1 MNEYATTK
9 EAIIITKGS
18 TESLHIHIPYNP
30 AYIQRIRQIKGR
42 KWEPRQKVWIFPY
55 TIVAIKEFISHF
67 DPDDVQII
75 PELWVENEDLQQ
87 WKASRKN
94 NQWNKETL
102 QKALKIRGYSRKTIK
117 AYCNQV
123 ERFLSS
129 IHLESMDVTTS
140 SVQMYCLGL
149 LERGI
154 SHSSVNQTI
163 SAIRFYCK
171 HVLHNPT
178 DIQYIRPKKQTKLP
192 QVMSEKE
199 VAQLLKSVTNP
210 KHKAIL
216 FLTYSSGLRV
226 GEVVRLR
233 CTDLDIERQTLI
245 VRQGKGQKDRRTLL
259 SSLAWDM
266 VQKYIAEYRPNRW
279 LFPGQSSDRLI
290 TERSV
295 QKVFEEARQRAGI
308 MKKVSIHA
316 LRHSFA
322 THLLENG
329 TDLRY
334 IQELLG
340 HTSART
346 TQRYTHVSTKNIQ
359 RIQSPLDRMDMGD

>member
-1 MNEYATTK
+1 M
-9 EAIIITKGS
+9 
-18 TESLHIHIPYNP
+18 
-30 AYIQRIRQIKGR
+30 
-42 KWEPRQKVWIFPY
+42 
-55 TIVAIKEFISHF
+55 
-67 DPDDVQII
+67 
-75 PELWVENEDLQQ
+75 
-87 WKASRKN
+87 
-94 NQWNKETL
+94 
-102 QKALKIRGYSRKTIK
+102 K
-117 AYCNQV
+117 AYCNQI

-129 IHLESMDVTTS
+129 CELESTAVITS
-140 SVQMYCLGL
+140 VVQTYCLDL

-171 HVLHNPT
+171 HVLHHPT
-178 DIQYIRPKKQTKLP
+178 EIQYIRPKKQTKLP
-192 QVMSEKE
+192 QVLSEKE
-199 VAQLLKSVTNP
+199 VARLLTSVTNL
-210 KHKAIL
+210 KHKTIL

-233 CTDLDIERQTLI
+233 CSDLDIERQTLI

-259 SSLAWDM
+259 SNLAWEI
-266 VQKYIAEYRPNRW
+266 VQEYITEYKPHRW
-279 LFPGQSSDRLI
+279 LFPGQSSDRHL

-295 QKVFEEARQRAGI
+295 QKVFEEARLRAGI
-308 MKKVSIHA
+308 VKKVSIHI

-359 RIQSPLDRMDMGD
+359 RIQSPLDRMDLGD